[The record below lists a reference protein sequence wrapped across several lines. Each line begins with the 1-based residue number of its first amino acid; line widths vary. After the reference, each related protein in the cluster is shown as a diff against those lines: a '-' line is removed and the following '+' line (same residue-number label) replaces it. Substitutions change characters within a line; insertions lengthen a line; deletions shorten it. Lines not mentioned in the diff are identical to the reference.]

1 MLYEFWRIY
10 LPFTAYFEGAGI
22 DGILPMSP
30 TLLSH
35 LVFQKLEPTGDNQ
48 IGERGFL
55 HQKNASESSA
65 LKENLEILIEVS
77 KTADGCADLSS
88 KNLLSVVLQLITQ
101 LNLCIKGLTVVQFQI
116 VVSQVL
122 AIVFLAGKEHQQA
135 IWGGFHRV
143 VPMIAKVRS
152 RETCDPLC
160 IIIYACCDE
169 SPELVSESQWGSRA
183 AYFFYCLIIYDCFM
197 VAFLP
202 PGFRE
207 EWMKLLIF
215 RIRLDEIHFP
225 QLFSKL
231 YYVSN
236 SENGEVVDSSGSPV
250 STEKEYLLNLLPNI
264 SSDPL
269 TLFHGAKLDLLLDR
283 SAIGFEGFRFLLS
296 EYDHKQG
303 KPY

>member
-1 MLYEFWRIY
+1 MLYEFWSIY

-35 LVFQKLEPTGDNQ
+35 LMFQVWNLCQVIAPNSLL
-48 IGERGFL
+48 IS
-55 HQKNASESSA
+55 ASESSA
-65 LKENLEILIEVS
+65 LKEYLEILIEVS

-135 IWGGFHRV
+135 RWGGLFHHV
-143 VPMIAKVRS
+143 FPMITKVRS

-169 SPELVSESQWGSRA
+169 SPDLVSDKWGSRA
-183 AYFFYCLIIYDCFM
+183 AYCNCI
-197 VAFLP
+197 
-202 PGFRE
+202 FRE

-236 SENGEVVDSSGSPV
+236 SENGEEVDSSGSPV

-283 SAIGFEGFRFLLS
+283 SAMVDLLGYSLPISRDMSHAWFGGFCRYAFVIWTS
-296 EYDHKQG
+296 
-303 KPY
+303 